1 MRTLHSAF
9 LTIVLSATLLP
20 VARAAEEEDPSGAV
34 VAKGL
39 PPAAPAAPAMD
50 PNLDR
55 GFILPTAMTQPA
67 GSITYN
73 NYELLLHGVTYGITD
88 RVQASVTA
96 LSPITSDMPVF
107 VVGSLKGRLLSTDR
121 FHLAVQGSLTYLDDM
136 RGQVYSGVTSVSAGA
151 FGSFCL
157 REDCSS
163 LFTLSTTYSLAS
175 SGGDSSHAQG
185 LVYGASLAHSVTPYF
200 KLLGEVVSGSLW
212 TASGDSTFPHG
223 ALVNY
228 GARFHSSR
236 MAADIGFVLPVSSE
250 GPLGGF
256 LLGIPFVSFSYRWS

>member
-1 MRTLHSAF
+1 MRTLHFA
-9 LTIVLSATLLP
+9 LLAIVLSTTHLS
-20 VARAAEEEDPSGAV
+20 RAHAEEEDPSDAV

-39 PPAAPAAPAMD
+39 PPAAPAAPAKD

-55 GFILPTAMTQPA
+55 GFVLPTAMTQPA
-67 GSITYN
+67 RSVTYN

-88 RVQASVTA
+88 RIQASVTA

-107 VVGSLKGRLLSTDR
+107 VVGSLKGRVLSMSR
-121 FHLAVQGSLTYLDDM
+121 FHLAVQGSLTYFDDM
-136 RGQVYSGVTSVSAGA
+136 RGQVYRSVTSASAGA

-163 LFTLSTTYSLAS
+163 LLTLSTTYSLAS
-175 SGGDSSHAQG
+175 SGEDGSHAQG
-185 LVYGASLAHSVTPYF
+185 LIYGASLAHSVTPYL
-200 KLLGEVVSGSLW
+200 KLLGEVVSAGLW
-212 TASGDSTFPHG
+212 NASGDSAFAHG

-236 MAADIGFVLPVSSE
+236 MAADLGFVLPVSSD
-250 GPLGGF
+250 GPVNGF
-256 LLGIPFVSFSYRWS
+256 LLGLPFVSFSYRWS